1 MNISTPR
8 LRTNSGGKKWR
19 TNLQLGA
26 GLVAVSF
33 LAASCSGGPTG
44 SSGSTESGAG
54 AAKPASSITSIDY
67 FTDATSS
74 AAFQKVLST
83 CATKTG
89 IKINR
94 QSLPLKELLPKVLQG
109 ASSGT
114 MPNLAFVDNVNV
126 QQLAQTGAL
135 TPISNYGFDLSGF
148 APGIVAATTLN
159 GKNYGVSPAI
169 NTLALFYNKD
179 MFAAAGL
186 KPPTTWDELKTD
198 AAALKTPNRYGLALS
213 APASEEGTWQFLPFF
228 WSNGGDLTNLTSPKS
243 VEALSFITSL
253 VKDGSMS
260 QSVVNWAQADVA
272 DQFIAGNTA
281 MMING
286 PWNISKIDK
295 SGKVKYGIVPIPV
308 PKAGATLT
316 VPLGGE
322 VGVIPVSGGST
333 QAAAAKVLKCMTDTD
348 QMLQWAMG
356 NTRIAPRDT
365 TAKQEIVK
373 LPVLAPFAETVR
385 TSRARTTGLGLKYPV
400 ISQALWTAIQSALTS
415 TETPEAALKT
425 AQTTVDSSAK

>member
-1 MNISTPR
+1 MNTSTTGR
-8 LRTNSGGKKWR
+8 RTSGNGKKWR

-26 GLVAVSF
+26 GLAAVTL
-33 LAASCSGGPTG
+33 LATSCTGGSAG
-44 SSGSTESGAG
+44 SGAAG
-54 AAKPASSITSIDY
+54 VKPASSITSIDY

-74 AAFQKVLST
+74 GAFQKVLDT
-83 CATKTG
+83 CAAQTG
-89 IKINR
+89 IKISR

-109 ASSGT
+109 ASSRT

-126 QQLAQTGAL
+126 QQLAETGAL
-135 TPISNYGFDLSGF
+135 TPIESYGFDLSGF

-169 NTLALFYNKD
+169 NTLGLFYNKD

-186 KPPTTWDELKTD
+186 KPPTTWAELKAD
-198 AAALKTPNRYGLALS
+198 AAALKTPDRYGLAVS

-228 WSNGGDLTNLTSPKS
+228 WSNGGDLKNLTSPKS
-243 VEALSFITSL
+243 VEALSFVTGL

-308 PKAGATLT
+308 PKARDTLT

-333 QAAAAKVLKCMTDTD
+333 QAAAAKVLKCMTDND
-348 QMLQWAMG
+348 QMLQWATG
-356 NTRIAPRDT
+356 NTRVAPREA
-365 TAKQEIVK
+365 TAKQETAS

-385 TSRARTTGLGLKYPV
+385 TARARTTGLGAKYPV
-400 ISQALWTAIQSALTS
+400 ISQALWTAIQSALTES
-415 TETPEAALKT
+415 QTPEAALAA
-425 AQTTVDSSAK
+425 AQKAVG